1 MDLSKEKK
9 NLMGAGTMVLLVAVL
24 FVGAKF
30 INEVKSNKYIGAG
43 MAGQATNI
51 ITVTGEGKVDAVPD
65 IASINFTIESS
76 KATQV
81 ESSNEVNAKTKTIV
95 DGLKAQEIDEK
106 DIKTDGYNSYPKYSN
121 EICPMYGGMP
131 CRTESKIIGYNVS
144 QNITVKVRKVDNAST
159 VIDSI
164 NKIGVTNMS
173 GPNFTFD
180 DPSKIQNDARGLAIT
195 DAKTKADVLA
205 KQLGVKLVRITSFN
219 DNNGGGYPMPMYA
232 NAKSDMMV
240 SAAPVASEIP
250 KGQNTVTSNVT
261 ITYEI
266 K

>member
-24 FVGAKF
+24 FVGMKF
-30 INEVKSNKYIGAG
+30 VNEVKLSRFIGAG
-43 MAGQATNI
+43 TQATNI

-95 DGLKAQEIDEK
+95 DSLKAQGIDEK

-180 DPSKIQNDARGLAIT
+180 DPSKIQNDARGLAIA
-195 DAKTKADVLA
+195 DAKEKADALA
-205 KQLGVKLVRITSFN
+205 KQLGVKLVRITSFS

-232 NAKSDMMV
+232 LGKADAAV
-240 SAAPVASEIP
+240 SSSQVAAEIP